1 MSSLSPRVSAVIVMD
16 ADGRRL
22 VAKYYGEDK
31 NSRFMAGKEEEFETK
46 LFKKTRNNATAVVDA
61 DARNRG
67 RECLPGGGG
76 RRGGGRDSRGAPPI
90 VRRFEVRAR
99 SRRPPLVRRS
109 SWTGAR

>member
-46 LFKKTRNNATAVVDA
+46 LLKKTRNNVTAVVDP

-76 RRGGGRDSRGAPPI
+76 G
-90 VRRFEVRAR
+90 FAR
-99 SRRPPLVRRS
+99 SAADRPTLRGSREIATPAPR
-109 SWTGAR
+109 